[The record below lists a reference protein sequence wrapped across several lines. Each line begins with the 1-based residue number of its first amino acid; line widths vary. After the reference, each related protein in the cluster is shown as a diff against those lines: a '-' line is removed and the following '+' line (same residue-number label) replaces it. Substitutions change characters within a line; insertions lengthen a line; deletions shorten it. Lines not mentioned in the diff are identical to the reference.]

1 MHDRIL
7 LNFSNIRTGGG
18 LQVAISFLTELNAQ
32 QLSRCYD
39 VFLSSAVAEAIPS
52 KVFQNSN
59 LKITIFDSIG
69 IKGLFSKFSFSQA
82 QYHVSFTLFGPKY
95 TLTRSKNEIVGFAQP
110 WISTPNNPL
119 YKQMRFIDRLV
130 TRFKFDIQSLFFRR
144 SDRLVVEL
152 DHVKNGLAKHH
163 LLGKI
168 PVTVVKNAL
177 SSLYY
182 DKDVWCEIEDIKV
195 HKGLKLGLIARDYP
209 HKNIAV
215 LGDVAKLLNDH
226 YGINVRFYLTLN
238 SDEWKYHKE
247 KFGVYGISVGPLS
260 VYQCPRFY
268 ELMDGIVFPSLL
280 ECFSA
285 TPLETLFMGKPLFAS
300 DRGFVRDVCGE
311 HALYFDPI
319 DPHSIAA
326 VIASFFLGAT
336 HDFELVED
344 AAKHVQHFST
354 APQRALDYIS
364 IIESVLERK

>member
-18 LQVAISFLTELNAQ
+18 LQVAISFLIELNAHH
-32 QLSRCYD
+32 LSRCYY
-39 VFLSSAVAEAIPS
+39 VILSSAVAEALPS

-69 IKGLFSKFSFSQA
+69 IRGLFSKFSFSQA

-110 WISTPNNPL
+110 WISTPINPL
-119 YKQMRFIDRLV
+119 YKQMGVIDRFV
-130 TRFKFDIQSLFFRR
+130 TDLKFFIQSLFFSRA
-144 SDRLVVEL
+144 DRLVVEL
-152 DHVKNGLAKHH
+152 DHVKKGLAKNC
-163 LLGKI
+163 LLGQI

-182 DKDVWCEIEDIKV
+182 DKETWCEIEDIKEY
-195 HKGLKLGLIARDYP
+195 KGLKLGLIARDYN
-209 HKNIAV
+209 HKNIGV
-215 LGDVAKLLNDH
+215 LGDVAKLLNNK
-226 YGINVRFYLTLN
+226 YGIDVRFYFTLN
-238 SDEWKYHKE
+238 SDEWKHHKVR
-247 KFGVYGISVGPLS
+247 FGEYGISVGSLS

-285 TPLETLFMGKPLFAS
+285 TPLEALFMGKPLFAS
-300 DRGFVRDVCGE
+300 DRGFVRDVCGDY
-311 HALYFDPI
+311 AFYFDPI

-326 VIASFFLGAT
+326 VIASFFLGPSRDLKLA
-336 HDFELVED
+336 ED
-344 AAKHVQHFST
+344 ATKHVQHFST

-364 IIESVLERK
+364 IIESVVDRK